1 MAEATVHHRMKNPS
15 QMDTLEVIYTRRSI
29 RRYRDIPVEWDKV
42 GMILEAGR
50 AAPSAGNLQ
59 GWKFVVITD
68 PEKIKLLAEA
78 ALQQYWMASAKVHI
92 IVVAQ
97 FEKSRRFYGVRGERL
112 YTIQDCAAACQNML
126 LAAHFLGLGSCWI
139 GAFDED
145 AVKRTAGIPE
155 EARPQAIITLGYP
168 DEEPPVPTKYKLE
181 QVVMTERWK
190 MGQQVKDIAIT
201 MGYPSLKVAKYID
214 KTKEFIGKMHDKIS
228 KRDKK

>member
-1 MAEATVHHRMKNPS
+1 MAEVIRYVKKDPS
-15 QMDTLEVIYTRRSI
+15 QMDVLEVIFTRRSI

-42 GMILEAGR
+42 GRILEAGR

-68 PEKIKLLAEA
+68 PVKIKQLAEA
-78 ALQQYWMASAKVHI
+78 SLQQYWMASAKVHI

-97 FEKSRRFYGVRGERL
+97 FEKARRFYGVRGERL

-126 LAAHFLGLGSCWI
+126 LAAHYLGLGACWV

-145 AVKRTAGIPE
+145 GVKRTAGIPE

-181 QVVMTERWK
+181 QVVMVERWK
-190 MGQQVKDIAIT
+190 MGQQIKDIAIT
-201 MGYPSLKVAKYID
+201 MGYPSLKVGKYIQ
-214 KTKEFIGKMHDKIS
+214 KTKEFLGNLHDKIA
-228 KRDKK
+228 KKEK

>member
-1 MAEATVHHRMKNPS
+1 MAQVVKQNIKKDPS
-15 QMDTLEVIYTRRSI
+15 QMDVLEVIFTRRSV

-42 GMILEAGR
+42 GKILEAGR
-50 AAPSAGNLQ
+50 SAPSAGNLQ

-68 PEKIKLLAEA
+68 PAKIKLLAEA

-97 FEKSRRFYGVRGERL
+97 FEKARRFYGIRGERL
-112 YTIQDCAAACQNML
+112 YAVQDCAAACQNML
-126 LAAHFLGLGSCWI
+126 LAAHFLGLGACWI

-145 AVKRTAGIPE
+145 SVKRTLGVPE

-181 QVVMTERWK
+181 QVVMVERWK
-190 MGQQVKDIAIT
+190 MGQQIKDIALT
-201 MGYPSLKVAKYID
+201 MGYPSLKVAKYVD
-214 KTKEFIGKMHDKIS
+214 KTKEFLGRVHDKIA
-228 KRDKK
+228 KKEK

>member
-1 MAEATVHHRMKNPS
+1 VAETVKQIKKYPS
-15 QMDTLEVIYTRRSI
+15 QMDVLEVIYTRRSI

-42 GMILEAGR
+42 GKILEAGR

-68 PEKIKLLAEA
+68 PVKIKLLAEA

-97 FEKSRRFYGVRGERL
+97 FEKARRFYGVRGERL
-112 YTIQDCAAACQNML
+112 YAIQDCAAACQNML
-126 LAAHFLGLGSCWI
+126 LAAHYLGLGACWI

-145 AVKRTAGIPE
+145 GVKRTVGIPE
-155 EARPQAIITLGYP
+155 EARPQAIITIGYP

-181 QVVMTERWK
+181 QVVMVERWK
-190 MGQQVKDIAIT
+190 MGQQIKDIAIT
-201 MGYPSLKVAKYID
+201 MGYPSLKVGKYIE
-214 KTKEFIGKMHDKIS
+214 KTKEFLGNLHDKIA
-228 KRDKK
+228 KKEK